1 MAADISLRAQPKKQ
15 PIHAE
20 SRRRESMQGYLLVSP
35 IIILFACLIFYPF
48 FSAVWLSMT
57 NKTIGTAGEFVGLR
71 NYAWLL
77 RWPDFERMLLNT
89 WLIAIAGVAIKFVV
103 GMVMALLL
111 NASFPGR
118 TILRGLFMLPWALPT
133 FVATL
138 TWRWLYDYNSGVLN
152 TILLGLGITQERI
165 SFLGNPRFALIAVII
180 LVVWKGFPFFG
191 ISYLAGMQSI
201 PEELYEAA
209 KVDGATGWQ
218 QYLYITLPSL
228 RPVILITCLLSLIW
242 TSNTFEMVYLL
253 TGGGPSNMTQ
263 VFTVMT
269 YKLGIENLRIGEAA
283 AVPMM
288 FFPLLAGLIVIVS
301 RYMMSEGDQA

>member
-1 MAADISLRAQPKKQ
+1 MAADATVTPRVKKK

-20 SRRRESMQGYLLVSP
+20 SRRRESIQGYLLVLP
-35 IIILFACLIFYPF
+35 IILLFAGLIFYPF

-57 NKTIGTAGEFVGLR
+57 DKTIGTVGNFVGLT
-71 NYAWLL
+71 NYRWLL
-77 RWPDFERMLLNT
+77 RWPDFGRMLFNT
-89 WLIAIAGVAIKFVV
+89 WFIAIVGVALKFVV

-111 NASFPGR
+111 NNAFPGR
-118 TILRGLFMLPWALPT
+118 ALLRGIFMLPWALPT

-138 TWRWLYDYNSGVLN
+138 TWRWLYDYNSGVFN
-152 TILLGLGITQERI
+152 TILTGTGLTDSKI
-165 SFLGNPRFALIAVII
+165 SFLGHPQFALVAVII

-191 ISYLAGMQSI
+191 ISYLAGLQSI

-218 QYLYITLPSL
+218 QYWYITLPSL
-228 RPVILITCLLSLIW
+228 RPVIFITCLLSLIW

-253 TGGGPSNMTQ
+253 TGGGPSNRTQ

-269 YKLGIENLRIGEAA
+269 YKLGIENLRIGEAS

-301 RYMMSEGDQA
+301 RYMMEGEEK

>member
-1 MAADISLRAQPKKQ
+1 MAADITLRAEPKKA
-15 PIHAE
+15 PLHAE
-20 SRRRESMQGYLLVSP
+20 SRRRESIQGYLLVSP

-57 NKTIGTAGEFVGLR
+57 DKTIGTTGNFVGLR

-89 WLIAIAGVAIKFVV
+89 WLIAIVGVALKFVV
-103 GMVMALLL
+103 GMIMALLL

-118 TILRGLFMLPWALPT
+118 ALARGLFMLPWAVPT

-138 TWRWLYDYNSGVLN
+138 TWRWLYDYNSGVFN
-152 TILLGLGITQERI
+152 TILLGLGLTDARI
-165 SFLGNPRFALIAVII
+165 SFLGSPQFALIAIII

-209 KVDGATGWQ
+209 RVDGATGWQ
-218 QYLYITLPSL
+218 QYFYITLPSL
-228 RPVILITCLLSLIW
+228 RPIILITCLLSLIW

-301 RYMMSEGDQA
+301 RYMMNEGEQV

>member
-1 MAADISLRAQPKKQ
+1 MAVDISLRTQPQ
-15 PIHAE
+15 PAVSPARRQE
-20 SRRRESMQGYLLVSP
+20 SRLGYLLVSP
-35 IIILFACLIFYPF
+35 IFILFACLIFYPF

-57 NKTIGTAGEFVGLR
+57 NKTIGTAGEFVGLT
-71 NYAWLL
+71 NYRWLL
-77 RWPDFERMLLNT
+77 RWPDFERMFFNT
-89 WLIAIAGVAIKFVV
+89 WTIAIVGVAIKFVV
-103 GMVMALLL
+103 GMIMALLL
-111 NASFPGR
+111 NATFPAR
-118 TILRGLFMLPWALPT
+118 TIMRGLFMLPWALPT

-138 TWRWLYDYNSGVLN
+138 TWRWLYDYQSGVLN
-152 TILLGLGITQERI
+152 TILMNLGITDAKI

-180 LVVWKGFPFFG
+180 LVVWKGFPFYG
-191 ISYLAGMQSI
+191 ISYLAGMQGI

-218 QYLYITLPSL
+218 QYRFITLPSL
-228 RPVILITCLLSLIW
+228 KPIIMITCLLSLIW

-253 TGGGPSNMTQ
+253 TGGGPSNRTQ

-301 RYMMSEGDQA
+301 RYMMEEEA

>member
-1 MAADISLRAQPKKQ
+1 MAADILLKASAKPVQST
-15 PIHAE
+15 A
-20 SRRRESMQGYLLVSP
+20 RRRESLQGYLLVSP
-35 IIILFACLIFYPF
+35 TILLFLCLIFYPF

-57 NKTIGTAGEFVGLR
+57 DKTIGTVGNFVGFR

-77 RWPDFERMLLNT
+77 RWPDFELMLLNT
-89 WLIAIAGVAIKFVV
+89 WIIAFVGVGLKFVV
-103 GMVMALLL
+103 GMIMALLL
-111 NASFPGR
+111 NNAFPGR
-118 TILRGLFMLPWALPT
+118 TLLRGVFMLPWAVPT

-138 TWRWLYDYNSGVLN
+138 TWRWLYDYNSGVFN
-152 TILLGLGITQERI
+152 TVLTGTGITDSKI
-165 SFLGNPRFALIAVII
+165 SFLGHPQFALIAVII

-191 ISYLAGMQSI
+191 ISYLAGMQGI

-209 KVDGATGWQ
+209 KVDGATPWQ

-228 RPVILITCLLSLIW
+228 RHVIMITCLLSLIW

-253 TGGGPSNMTQ
+253 TGGGPSNRTQ
-263 VFTVMT
+263 VFTLMT

-301 RYMMSEGDQA
+301 RYMMEGEER

>member
-1 MAADISLRAQPKKQ
+1 MATEVTLGSPAKKE

-20 SRRRESMQGYLLVSP
+20 SRRRESIQGYLLVSP
-35 IIILFACLIFYPF
+35 IIILFICLIFYPF

-57 NKTIGTAGEFVGLR
+57 DKTIGTVGNFVGLQ
-71 NYAWLL
+71 NYRWLL
-77 RWPDFERMLLNT
+77 RWPDFERMLFNT
-89 WLIAIAGVAIKFVV
+89 WFIAIVGVALKFAV
-103 GMVMALLL
+103 GMIMALLL
-111 NASFPGR
+111 NARFPGR
-118 TILRGLFMLPWALPT
+118 TLMRGIFMLPWAVPT

-138 TWRWLYDYNSGVLN
+138 TWRWLYDYNSGVFN
-152 TILLGLGITQERI
+152 TILIGLGILESRV
-165 SFLGNPRFALIAVII
+165 SFLGSTQFALIAVII

-209 KVDGATGWQ
+209 RVDGATAWQ

-228 RPVILITCLLSLIW
+228 RHVIMITCLLSLIW

-253 TGGGPSNMTQ
+253 TGGGPSNRTQ
-263 VFTVMT
+263 VFTLMT

-301 RYMMSEGDQA
+301 RYMMKEDEQ